1 MHAQG
6 DKKKKYVNHKIETI
20 LQQVSIN
27 SSKSNVKQNSDN
39 DSPHDVL
46 VYPSVI
52 YQIKILFHRINQP
65 IQLNKMRWVILILW
79 GVVYPIDNRQS
90 KKKKKSFTKI
100 DLHSGKKY
108 GFIQYSRQQQ

>member
-1 MHAQG
+1 MIYSLIWRLYNTSFIFLHHHDVRGLVEGRCNVTFCSSLMHAQG
-6 DKKKKYVNHKIETI
+6 DKKEKYANHKIETI

-65 IQLNKMRWVILILW
+65 IQLNKKR
-79 GVVYPIDNRQS
+79 
-90 KKKKKSFTKI
+90 
-100 DLHSGKKY
+100 
-108 GFIQYSRQQQ
+108 

>member
-1 MHAQG
+1 MMFVDWLKVQRYIFCSSLMHAQG

-65 IQLNKMRWVILILW
+65 IQLNKMR
-79 GVVYPIDNRQS
+79 
-90 KKKKKSFTKI
+90 
-100 DLHSGKKY
+100 
-108 GFIQYSRQQQ
+108 